1 MSYINLDNNK
11 FEEDLISR
19 KEFIEN
25 EYILNDY
32 KTSNTYLD
40 TIIKENVLELTNY
53 QKFVTNFINPNT
65 HFDKLL
71 LIHSTGV
78 GKTITALSTAIN
90 FINLYKQEKLINNT
104 NEGMIYIIGFTKN
117 VFKKE
122 LFNRKEF
129 GIVNQNEINEMNEY
143 KKRILQYND
152 SNDIIKLKELK
163 MKYSTRLKSRKGN
176 GYFEF
181 IGYKELVNKLV
192 IKNQLDIKLQLNNIK
207 SEKELEYLIKQD
219 LIKLNNEFLEQFHK
233 SLIICDEIHNVYNS
247 LNTNNWGIALNIIF
261 NYYKNK
267 KSLRVLFLSATP
279 INNNPI
285 EIISLLKLLNINIEI
300 SKSDIFNKNN
310 EITNSGKQLIKKLIL
325 GKVSYLKDMDITSY
339 PKKEICGEI
348 IKSIPYL
355 KFIKCP
361 MSDLHFKT
369 YEKVSKEYV
378 ENIKAKNIKYS
389 NINNLLDD
397 NESNDDIN
405 IEELTEEIN
414 VINKN
419 LNKYPINL
427 ELENRFLNDFIIPN
441 PNNKEKGLY
450 LKNEIIKEIQNASN
464 EWKEKYEINLVKN
477 DKLLKNTITG
487 NILSENNIKKYSNKL
502 YQMLQ
507 IIKNIIINNK
517 GKVFIYH
524 NFIQV
529 SGINLIAEVLR
540 NNGILLLDDP
550 ITKNSKCNICYKKRD
565 DNHIEHEFKPI
576 RFFMVSSHIHKNII
590 DKQLDSFNLNN
601 NINGEEIRIILGS
614 KAIKESYN
622 LKAVQNLLILH
633 QPDNISTLIQI
644 FGRAIR
650 KNSHIN
656 LPIENRKVSIYI
668 LISTIPDFIQNKY
681 NNYIYSYE
689 EMKYKYKL
697 DIYKIIQTI
706 TDLFI
711 ENAIDRNINYNLN
724 FPKYDT
730 NTDNGD
736 QNDLYYIQPLKTNQ
750 LIKIDYNN
758 INLLTFQAYYYQ
770 DEINYC
776 KYIIK
781 RLFIERSKVWKYN
794 DLVLNIHEYSL
805 NSSYFGNQHI
815 LEHSIIIALEF
826 LIYNKDNT
834 NTGIDNNVVNYSENN
849 TINNKNINELL
860 ISNLFNYNEKI
871 IIDLSGKE
879 NIIMYINEY
888 YMLIPINNVNLT
900 DIHTNIE
907 YDVIYNNFENIPSK
921 NISIKQLID
930 SDIELNNFD
939 YIKEMFINKYQNK
952 KINKLLHI
960 ISEFDY
966 KFHLKMIEE
975 IIEYFFNLYTNNNY
989 TIHIYHDFYLKLLYF
1004 YNKFNIIIF
1013 ANKMD
1018 TDLQEI
1024 YGKYVLSTS
1033 ILNFTVSD
1041 NKSEN
1046 YNYNNLLNQLST
1058 ESQSSSNNNDE
1069 FYFNFYNQA
1078 VNDVSSYLL
1087 SRNKQNKIF
1096 DYLLPIGHIYDQN
1109 FKFYH
1114 PNKYWFNKLDYNKLN
1129 INYVENSKIIGY
1141 LEKTKLGFDI
1151 LFKLRNPKTKNNI
1164 KKDLRNIET
1173 GLNCLYKDKSD
1184 LIKICKLLDI
1194 KLDNITLRK
1203 NKLCNLIKNE
1213 LINKELSER
1222 KKMSNI
1228 KYFYF
1233 YWEINN

>member
-1 MSYINLDNNK
+1 MAYLNLDNNK

-32 KTSNTYLD
+32 KTSNTELNYLD
-40 TIIKENVLELTNY
+40 KEIKENRLELTNY

-90 FINLYKQEKLINNT
+90 FINIFKQEKLIDNSND
-104 NEGMIYIIGFTKN
+104 GMIFIIGFTKN

-122 LFNRKEF
+122 LFSRKEF
-129 GIVNQNEINEMNEY
+129 GIVNQKEIDEMNEY

-163 MKYSTRLKSRKGN
+163 MKYSTRLKSKKGN

-181 IGYKELVNKLV
+181 IGYKELVNRLI

-207 SEKELEYLIKQD
+207 SEKELDYLIKQD
-219 LIKLNNEFLEQFHK
+219 LIKLNHEFLEKFHK

-247 LNTNNWGIALNIIF
+247 LNINNWGIALNIIF
-261 NYYKNK
+261 KYYEVK

-285 EIISLLKLLNINIEI
+285 EIMSLLNLLNTNINIT
-300 SKSDIFNKNN
+300 KNDIFNKNN
-310 EITNSGKQLIKKLIL
+310 ELTNSGKNIIKKLIL
-325 GKVSYLKDMDITSY
+325 GKISYLKDMDITSY
-339 PKKEICGEI
+339 PQKEIHGEMI
-348 IKSIPYL
+348 NSIPYL

-369 YEKVSKEYV
+369 YERVSQEYIDNRS
-378 ENIKAKNIKYS
+378 EKNIKYS
-389 NINNLLDD
+389 NINNLLDEND
-397 NESNDDIN
+397 NIN
-405 IEELTEEIN
+405 IEEINEEMN
-414 VINKN
+414 NINKQ
-419 LNKYPINL
+419 LNKFPINL
-427 ELENRFLNDFIIPN
+427 ELENRFLNDFILPN
-441 PNNKEKGLY
+441 PNNNSRGLY
-450 LKNEIIKEIQNASN
+450 LKAEIIKEIQNAPN
-464 EWKEKYEINLVKN
+464 DWKDKYEINLVKN
-477 DKLLKNTITG
+477 EKLLKNTITG
-487 NILSENNIKKYSNKL
+487 NILLETNIKKYSNKI

-507 IIKNIIINNK
+507 IIKNIIMNNT
-517 GKVFIYH
+517 GKIFIYH

-540 NNGILLLDDP
+540 INGILLLDDP

-565 DNHIEHEFKPI
+565 EIHNNHDFKPI

-590 DKQLDSFNLNN
+590 DKQLDSFNLNT
-601 NINGEEIRIILGS
+601 NINGEEIRIVLGS

-622 LKAVQNLLILH
+622 LKAIQNLLILH

-650 KNSHIN
+650 KNSHQY
-656 LPIENRKVSIYI
+656 LPIDNRKVNIYI
-668 LISTIPDFIQNKY
+668 LISTIPEYIHKKY
-681 NNYIYSYE
+681 KKYVYSYE

-697 DIYKIIQTI
+697 EIYKIIQKI
-706 TDLFI
+706 SDIFI

-724 FPKYDT
+724 FPKYDML
-730 NTDNGD
+730 NN
-736 QNDLYYIQPLKTNQ
+736 NDLYYINPIKTNQ
-750 LIKIDYNN
+750 LVKIDYNN
-758 INLLTFQAYYYQ
+758 INLSTFQSYYYQ
-770 DEINYC
+770 DEINHC

-781 RLFIERSKVWKYN
+781 RLFIEKSKVWKYD
-794 DLVLNIHEYSL
+794 DLILNINEFCL
-805 NSSYFGNQHI
+805 NNTNNKYIS
-815 LEHSIIIALEF
+815 EHSIIIALDF
-826 LIYNKDNT
+826 LVYNT
-834 NTGIDNNVVNYSENN
+834 NNNHITTHSQIQYNAELENQ
-849 TINNKNINELL
+849 LL
-860 ISNLFNYNEKI
+860 ISNLFNYDEKI
-871 IIDLSGKE
+871 IIDLANKQ
-879 NIIMYINEY
+879 NIIVYINEY
-888 YMLIPINNVNLT
+888 YILIPLSNSNINNINN
-900 DIHTNIE
+900 NIE
-907 YDVIYNNFENIPSK
+907 YDAIYNNFEYIPSK
-921 NISIKQLID
+921 KISIKNLID

-939 YIKEMFINKYQNK
+939 YIKTVFINKYLNK
-952 KINKLLHI
+952 KINKLIHI
-960 ISEFDY
+960 ISEYDF

-975 IIEYFFNLYTNNNY
+975 IIEYFFNLYTNNDYN
-989 TIHIYHDFYLKLLYF
+989 IHIHHDFYLKLLYF

-1024 YGKYVLSTS
+1024 YGKYILSTS

-1058 ESQSSSNNNDE
+1058 ESQSSSNNNNEE

-1078 VNDVSSYLL
+1078 VNDVSNYLL
-1087 SRNKQNKIF
+1087 TRKQNKIF

-1129 INYVENSKIIGY
+1129 INYIENSKIIGY

-1151 LFKLRNPKTKNNI
+1151 MFKLRNPKIKNNKI
-1164 KKDLRNIET
+1164 KNDLRNVET
-1173 GLNCLYKDKSD
+1173 GLNCLYKDKGD

-1194 KLDNITLRK
+1194 DINNIILRK

-1213 LINKELSER
+1213 LINRELSER